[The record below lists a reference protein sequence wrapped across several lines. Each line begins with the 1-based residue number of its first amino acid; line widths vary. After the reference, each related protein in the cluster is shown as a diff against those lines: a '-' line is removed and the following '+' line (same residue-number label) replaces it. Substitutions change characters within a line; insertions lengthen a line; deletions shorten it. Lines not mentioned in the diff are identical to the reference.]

1 MSAITKGGGLKY
13 VGRGE
18 FLMGVPAR
26 DLSVE
31 ELMAMTEEERVRVD
45 RCGLWVGELPQILPA
60 PKVGRPLDE
69 IEGIGAEIRGALA
82 AVGIETVEQL
92 QNTEDKVLLAIS
104 GIGAKRLAAIRAAAG
119 GAWLIFSD
127 NG

>member
-1 MSAITKGGGLKY
+1 MSATKKSGGLKY

-31 ELMAMTEEERVRVD
+31 ELVAMTEEERVRVD
-45 RCGLWVGELPQILPA
+45 RCGLWVGELPEVLPQ
-60 PKVGRPLDE
+60 PLAGSSLDG

-82 AVGIETVEQL
+82 AVGIETAEQL
-92 QNTEDKVLLAIS
+92 RNADDRALLAIS
-104 GIGAKRLAAIRAAAG
+104 GIGVKRLAEIRAAVASG
-119 GAWLIFSD
+119 
-127 NG
+127 

>member
-1 MSAITKGGGLKY
+1 MSATKKSGGGLKY

-31 ELMAMTEEERVRVD
+31 ELVAMSAEERERVD
-45 RCGLWVGELPQILPA
+45 RCGLWVGELPQMLPA

-92 QNTEDKVLLAIS
+92 KNADDRALLAIS
-104 GIGAKRLAAIRAAAG
+104 GIGVKRLAEIRAAVG
-119 GAWLIFSD
+119 
-127 NG
+127 